1 MSDKIKSGK
10 EVIDDFFSEI
20 LNIPDLHEETVQ
32 KLITLYATGKL
43 TETNLQNAL
52 DIIIEEE
59 LNLMEK
65 EDEY

>member
-10 EVIDDFFSEI
+10 EVIDDFFAEI

-32 KLITLYATGKL
+32 NLITLYATGKL
-43 TETNLQNAL
+43 TETNLQNVL
-52 DIIIEEE
+52 DKIIEEE

-65 EDEY
+65 EDEN